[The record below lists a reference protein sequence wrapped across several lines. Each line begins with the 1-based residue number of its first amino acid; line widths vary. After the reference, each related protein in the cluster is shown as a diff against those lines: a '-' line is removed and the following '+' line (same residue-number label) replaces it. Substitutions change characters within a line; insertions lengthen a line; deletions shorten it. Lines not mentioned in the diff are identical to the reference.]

1 MAIHDRK
8 ARGSLLMFF
17 ARTRRGW
24 TETVVD
30 RHKEPVRGLIEYH
43 DMEKM
48 GQELSDKIDLVRQR
62 LTAGK
67 TGESSEDCARE
78 DHQFAA

>member
-17 ARTRRGW
+17 ARTRLGW

-48 GQELSDKIDLVRQR
+48 GQELSD
-62 LTAGK
+62 
-67 TGESSEDCARE
+67 
-78 DHQFAA
+78 